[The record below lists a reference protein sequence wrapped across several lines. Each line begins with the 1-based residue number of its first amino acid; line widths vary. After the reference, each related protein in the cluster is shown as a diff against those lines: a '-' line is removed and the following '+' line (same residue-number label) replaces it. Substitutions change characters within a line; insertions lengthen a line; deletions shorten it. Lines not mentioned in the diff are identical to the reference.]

1 MLAMRRYAKMRG
13 FLGFAVLA
21 GAVVA
26 LSGCDSAR
34 ETFGFAK
41 SAPDEFEV
49 VTRAPL
55 VIPPDYGLRPP
66 QPGAAR
72 PQEKEIR
79 DQARETVTGRN
90 AAVATAASAQIAS
103 TNTAPAAGPPRTE
116 GERALLTKAGAL
128 DADPTIRRTVDREST
143 LLAEA
148 DSDFIDRLIFWQD
161 KPQPGLV
168 VDPDAETKRIR
179 EAMAQGDAPTKGET
193 PTIKR
198 RKKGWLE
205 GIF

>member
-1 MLAMRRYAKMRG
+1 MASMRKRAKRAG
-13 FLGFAVLA
+13 FLGFAGAALA
-21 GAVVA
+21 AA
-26 LSGCDSAR
+26 SLSGCDSAR
-34 ETFGFAK
+34 ETFGFTK
-41 SAPDEFEV
+41 QAPDEFEV

-66 QPGAAR
+66 QPGAQR

-90 AAVATAASAQIAS
+90 ADAGRPQLAS
-103 TNTAPAAGPPRTE
+103 TNPAPSAGPPRSE
-116 GERALLTKAGAL
+116 GERALLSKAGAL
-128 DADPTIRRTVDREST
+128 DADPGIRRTVDREST

-148 DSDFIDRLIFWQD
+148 DSEFIDKLIFWQE
-161 KPQPGLV
+161 KPPPGTV
-168 VDPDAETKRIR
+168 VDPEAETKRIR
-179 EAMAQGDAPTKGET
+179 EAMAQGDAPTKGDT

>member
-1 MLAMRRYAKMRG
+1 MGAKVSR
-13 FLGFAVLA
+13 FLGFA
-21 GAVVA
+21 GVA
-26 LSGCDSAR
+26 LAASALAGCDSAR
-34 ETFGFAK
+34 ETFGFTK
-41 SAPDEFEV
+41 QAPDEFAV

-66 QPGAAR
+66 QPGAQR

-90 AAVATAASAQIAS
+90 PGAGGAQVALASVS
-103 TNTAPAAGPPRTE
+103 PAAGPPRSE
-116 GERALLTKAGAL
+116 GERALLSKAGAL
-128 DADPTIRRTVDREST
+128 DADPAIRRTIDREST

-148 DSDFIDRLIFWQD
+148 DSDFIDRLIFWQE
-161 KPQPGLV
+161 KPPPGKV

-179 EAMAQGDAPTKGET
+179 EAMAQGEAPTKGET
-193 PTIKR
+193 PTIVR

>member
-1 MLAMRRYAKMRG
+1 MVQMLRGAKVSR
-13 FLGFAVLA
+13 FLGFACVALAASALA
-21 GAVVA
+21 G
-26 LSGCDSAR
+26 CESAR
-34 ETFGFAK
+34 ETFGFTK
-41 SAPDEFEV
+41 QAPDEFEV

-55 VIPPDYGLRPP
+55 VIPPDFGLRPP
-66 QPGAAR
+66 QPGAQR

-90 AAVATAASAQIAS
+90 AGAGSAQVALAS
-103 TNTAPAAGPPRTE
+103 VNPAAGPQRTE

-128 DADPTIRRTVDREST
+128 DADPNIRRTVDREST

-148 DSDFIDRLIFWQD
+148 DSDFIDRLIFWQE
-161 KPQPGLV
+161 KPPPGQV

>member
-1 MLAMRRYAKMRG
+1 MLEMGTGAKVSR
-13 FLGFAVLA
+13 FLGFACVALATSALA
-21 GAVVA
+21 GCE
-26 LSGCDSAR
+26 STR
-34 ETFGFAK
+34 ETFGFTK
-41 SAPDEFEV
+41 QAPDEFAV

-55 VIPPDYGLRPP
+55 VVPPDFGLRPP
-66 QPGAAR
+66 QPGAQR

-90 AAVATAASAQIAS
+90 TGTGGAQVASLAGLNPAS
-103 TNTAPAAGPPRTE
+103 GPPRSE
-116 GERALLTKAGAL
+116 GERALLNKAGAL
-128 DADPTIRRTVDREST
+128 DADPAIRRTVDREST

-148 DSDFIDRLIFWQD
+148 DTDFINRLIFWQET
-161 KPQPGLV
+161 PPAGTV

-179 EAMAQGDAPTKGET
+179 EAMAQGEAPTKGET
-193 PTIKR
+193 PTISR